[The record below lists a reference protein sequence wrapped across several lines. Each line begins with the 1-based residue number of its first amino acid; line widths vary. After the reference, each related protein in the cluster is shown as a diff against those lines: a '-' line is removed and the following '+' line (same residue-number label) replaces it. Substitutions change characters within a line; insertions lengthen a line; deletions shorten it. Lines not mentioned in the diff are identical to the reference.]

1 MQWEP
6 LALSLGEKR
15 LGREAN
21 HSTPFSVEVKES
33 VELYLHSPTMPSWR
47 GAQLKKAQ
55 GQIYLYL
62 SAGEVKYLFLTS
74 TTL

>member
-1 MQWEP
+1 
-6 LALSLGEKR
+6 
-15 LGREAN
+15 
-21 HSTPFSVEVKES
+21 
-33 VELYLHSPTMPSWR
+33 MPSWR